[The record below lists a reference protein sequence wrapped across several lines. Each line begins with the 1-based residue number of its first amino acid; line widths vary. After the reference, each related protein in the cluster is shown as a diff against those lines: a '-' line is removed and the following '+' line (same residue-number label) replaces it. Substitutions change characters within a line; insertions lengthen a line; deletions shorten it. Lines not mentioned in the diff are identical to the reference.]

1 MLARHVFSCHT
12 DCRKE
17 DQILAV
23 IFFSK
28 EYGEDQLQ
36 YITSSNYDSLPS
48 SNDPEKRLKRQREII
63 KLISSFSTII
73 APSSYHDYIKH
84 QWNAHQNVPLWVS
97 IKAMTFGNTSKM
109 FSLCYSKIQSD
120 VAKEFP
126 NISAGELAGMLDML
140 ALVRNVCAH
149 NERLYEFS
157 VKNNRAIQD
166 LPAHAA
172 LGIAKT
178 SAGLYK
184 QGKKDLFASLICLKY
199 LLNPEDFE
207 HTIMGIDSALSS
219 LFNKTKQIPPN
230 KILSSMGFPQNWK
243 DVKN

>member
-1 MLARHVFSCHT
+1 
-12 DCRKE
+12 
-17 DQILAV
+17 
-23 IFFSK
+23 
-28 EYGEDQLQ
+28 
-36 YITSSNYDSLPS
+36 
-48 SNDPEKRLKRQREII
+48 
-63 KLISSFSTII
+63 
-73 APSSYHDYIKH
+73 
-84 QWNAHQNVPLWVS
+84 
-97 IKAMTFGNTSKM
+97 MTFGNTSKM

-149 NERLYEFS
+149 NERLYDFS

-178 SAGLYK
+178 SAGLY
-184 QGKKDLFASLICLKY
+184 
-199 LLNPEDFE
+199 PEDFE

>member
-1 MLARHVFSCHT
+1 
-12 DCRKE
+12 
-17 DQILAV
+17 
-23 IFFSK
+23 
-28 EYGEDQLQ
+28 
-36 YITSSNYDSLPS
+36 
-48 SNDPEKRLKRQREII
+48 
-63 KLISSFSTII
+63 
-73 APSSYHDYIKH
+73 
-84 QWNAHQNVPLWVS
+84 
-97 IKAMTFGNTSKM
+97 M

-149 NERLYEFS
+149 NERLYDFS

-219 LFNKTKQIPPN
+219 LFNKTKQN
-230 KILSSMGFPQNWK
+230 TTQ
-243 DVKN
+243 